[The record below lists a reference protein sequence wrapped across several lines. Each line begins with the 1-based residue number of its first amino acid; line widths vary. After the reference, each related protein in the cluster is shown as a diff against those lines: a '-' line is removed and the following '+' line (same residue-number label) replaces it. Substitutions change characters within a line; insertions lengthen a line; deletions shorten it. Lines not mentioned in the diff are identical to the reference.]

1 MHGKQSRISRAP
13 VVYLLICALL
23 YGTVA
28 CAGAPLWGGLKPG
41 QHGTGFRTVE
51 KYDWS
56 RTFREKTDY
65 FGAPMPG
72 ETARPIQ
79 ICIWYPATPSADET
93 AMVYGEYAYPF
104 PEDDSFHDLLANLQ
118 TRETQLIQGFTG
130 GNRGFINDL
139 INVNMAAIRDATPAE
154 GSFPLIIYHPNIES
168 SYCNN
173 FVLCEYLA
181 SHGFIVATTHP
192 LGTSRFTPGP
202 NQADIETVIGDR
214 EFVAAY
220 MNQQPNVD
228 NSKLGLLGFGSGGYT
243 ALLTQMRNSRV
254 DAVVDLGGSLV
265 YPDFLD
271 TIRQNPYYSELKMQ
285 VPVMELYSD
294 IDFTPDL
301 SLIDALRYSPR
312 YKYLINGQQYFG
324 FCSIGNIMNLVP
336 DSNGAVSEV
345 SNPGHEAICRY
356 VMNFFKAHL
365 NDDKGSLQFLSNQP
379 VDNGI
384 APDLVEFSFQD
395 AEHAPPTDR
404 QFMQIISDYG
414 ASRAAEVFDKFKQS
428 HPGSI
433 TFPEATMN
441 FLGYEQFG
449 SGRPDQ
455 AVILFRMNAGAYP
468 NSANC
473 WDSYADG
480 CLAAGDTDG
489 AIMCYKKV
497 LEVLPND
504 PNANESLKET
514 LRDNAE
520 AGLERLQR

>member
-1 MHGKQSRISRAP
+1 MLC
-13 VVYLLICALL
+13 VLICVFL
-23 YGTVA
+23 YGSIA
-28 CAGAPLWGGLKPG
+28 CAGVPLWGGLKPG
-41 QHGTGFRTVE
+41 PHGIGFRTVE

-56 RTFREKTDY
+56 RTYGEKMDY

-79 ICIWYPATPSADET
+79 ICIWYPAVTTGNET

-118 TRETQLIQGFTG
+118 ARETQLIQGLTG
-130 GNRGFINDL
+130 GDHGFVMDL
-139 INVNMAAIRDATPAE
+139 INVEMAAVRDATPAE
-154 GSFPLIIYHPNIES
+154 GSFPLLIYHPNIES
-168 SYCNN
+168 SYCDN
-173 FVLCEYLA
+173 FILCEYLA

-192 LGTSRFTPGP
+192 LGTSRFTPGLD
-202 NQADIETVIGDR
+202 QADIETVIGDR

-220 MNQQPNVD
+220 MHQYPHVD
-228 NSKLGLLGFGSGGYT
+228 TSKLGLFGFGSGGFT

-254 DAVVDLGGSLV
+254 DAVADLGGSLV
-265 YPDFLD
+265 FPDVLD
-271 TIRQNPYYSELKMQ
+271 TIRQNPYYNEMRMQ
-285 VPVMELYSD
+285 VPVMELHNNV
-294 IDFTPDL
+294 DFAPDL
-301 SLIDALRYSPR
+301 SLIDALRYGPR
-312 YKYLINGQQYFG
+312 YRYLVSGQQYFG
-324 FCSIGNIMNLVP
+324 FCSIGNIRNLMP
-336 DSNGAVSEV
+336 DSTGAVSNV
-345 SNPGHEAICRY
+345 SNPGHEAVCRY

-365 NDDKGSLQFLSNQP
+365 NDDAESSRFLSNEP
-379 VDNGI
+379 TVNGF
-384 APDLVEFSFQD
+384 APGLVEFSFQA
-395 AEHAPPTDR
+395 AEDAPPTDR

-414 ASRAAEVFDKFKQS
+414 ASKAAEVFEKFRQS

-441 FLGYEQFG
+441 FLGYDQLG
-449 SGRPDQ
+449 SGKPDQ
-455 AVILFRMNAGAYP
+455 AVILFKMNAEVYP

-480 CLAAGDTDG
+480 CVAAGDTDG

-514 LRDNAE
+514 LRNNAE